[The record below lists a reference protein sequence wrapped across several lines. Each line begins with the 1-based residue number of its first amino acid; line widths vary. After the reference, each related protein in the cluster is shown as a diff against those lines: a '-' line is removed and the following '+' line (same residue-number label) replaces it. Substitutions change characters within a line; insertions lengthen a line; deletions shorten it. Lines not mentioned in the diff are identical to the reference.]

1 MTALLH
7 VRAPRGDLAAL
18 FDGRPLIIADSRLPD
33 AVALHEAGARL
44 CRAEFTADGVTLRL
58 RRPAADEA
66 LATLDH
72 APAAVIG
79 LVTPTPRGMDALAAW
94 WPRHGMPAP
103 LVVVAEG
110 GLAALPALL
119 AAVLGAADR
128 DARQVCALQQQ
139 VAALRAEAE
148 ELRGAVAA
156 LLTTLGGHPPPTPQT
171 RFEATPDTGAPS
183 VPLEAGAPPLLVEP
197 GLPTAGL
204 ARLSIHLAGAA
215 TADLAVQAIGAESGR
230 VLGAWRVPAAAL
242 APGWLHLETPEPLV
256 GRPQTLVLQLAAHGP
271 APGRVPLSRAEASP
285 EDPAL
290 GFATLPPGARLVQP
304 RHMDWA
310 AWEDDAPP
318 GLPRLAP
325 CQALAQAR
333 IDGPGSLGTPEG
345 GRLAIDLPD
354 GWGATRIDLG
364 ALPEHAAAVR
374 CAIALDGAAIEARL
388 LLESPDAATEWR
400 VFTPGEARAIALP
413 VAGGTPVLAL
423 DLRGSGAVVVT
434 LLPPVIFPRMPA
446 DPDAPDSPPA
456 AAPVASVVTAPALR
470 ALESSYPRETSL
482 PDQPRATPDAP
493 GTASAGL
500 LTAPTE
506 DAERVPAF
514 TEVVLDARQSGSGWE
529 LLDLRLRGLAF
540 RGERWREL
548 KFKFGIAGA
557 DVILEF
563 RRAPSWPRA
572 FETWPGTEADAYGDK
587 FVLVLTDTAV
597 VGLDQV
603 APGRDGTLI
612 AALAW
617 IMPGIVAELLEGP
630 DAEPCAAAAERLA
643 ERLGRPEAE

>member
-1 MTALLH
+1 
-7 VRAPRGDLAAL
+7 
-18 FDGRPLIIADSRLPD
+18 
-33 AVALHEAGARL
+33 
-44 CRAEFTADGVTLRL
+44 
-58 RRPAADEA
+58 
-66 LATLDH
+66 
-72 APAAVIG
+72 
-79 LVTPTPRGMDALAAW
+79 
-94 WPRHGMPAP
+94 
-103 LVVVAEG
+103 
-110 GLAALPALL
+110 
-119 AAVLGAADR
+119 
-128 DARQVCALQQQ
+128 
-139 VAALRAEAE
+139 
-148 ELRGAVAA
+148 
-156 LLTTLGGHPPPTPQT
+156 
-171 RFEATPDTGAPS
+171 
-183 VPLEAGAPPLLVEP
+183 
-197 GLPTAGL
+197 
-204 ARLSIHLAGAA
+204 
-215 TADLAVQAIGAESGR
+215 
-230 VLGAWRVPAAAL
+230 
-242 APGWLHLETPEPLV
+242 
-256 GRPQTLVLQLAAHGP
+256 
-271 APGRVPLSRAEASP
+271 VPLSRAEASP

-318 GLPRLAP
+318 GIPRLAP
-325 CQALAQAR
+325 CQALAEAR
-333 IDGPGSLGTPEG
+333 LDGPGSLGTPEG
-345 GRLAIDLPD
+345 GRLAIDLPE
-354 GWGATRIDLG
+354 GWGAARIDLG
-364 ALPEHAAAVR
+364 ALPENAAAVR

-400 VFTPGEARAIALP
+400 LFTPGETRAIALP
-413 VAGGTPVLAL
+413 ITGGTPVLAL
-423 DLRGSGAVVVT
+423 ELRGTGAVVVT
-434 LLPPVIFPRMPA
+434 LLSPVIFPRMPA
-446 DPDAPDSPPA
+446 EPDAPDSPPA

-482 PDQPRATPDAP
+482 PDLPRAAPDAP
-493 GTASAGL
+493 GTGTAGL
-500 LTAPTE
+500 LGAPTE

-572 FETWPGTEADAYGDK
+572 FETWPGAEADAYGDK
-587 FVLVLTDTAV
+587 FVLVLTETTV

-617 IMPGIVAELLEGP
+617 IMPRIVAELLDGG
-630 DAEPCAAAAERLA
+630 DAEACAAAAERLA